1 MNKTAFSEPATWLA
15 APAMACLLS
24 WSMSANAELVFSGL
38 DAPQETNARAL
49 VSLASSKCDTNRWR
63 VRRLFQDAEGQLRQ
77 ALQALGYYRIEI
89 DKRITWTEECW
100 RAEIDVITGE
110 PVRYRLVD
118 LKLGSTALQDT
129 DLAGLAT
136 DDRPAIG
143 EILNHGQ
150 YERYKTAMLR
160 RLSSQGYFEADFAR
174 SEVIVDP
181 ASLSADLYLHLNS
194 GPRYRF
200 GDISFTPGILRTD
213 LLLNYTDIE
222 EGDYYDSAA
231 ISELYES
238 LNGSGYFNSVSIR
251 TDAVDES
258 TSTAP
263 VEVSLTPGIRRNYS
277 IGAGFSTDTGPQ
289 GRLGYINRRRNDRG
303 HQFEARAFV
312 SDTDSEL
319 TGTYR
324 WPFHDPRT
332 DWMSVIGG
340 VQHEDTDTSEN
351 DTFKLGIL
359 RIRSLSKDWIWTRYA
374 NYTYEDYS
382 IAGQDE
388 TSQLVILGVNFESA
402 IGREI
407 SRSERGHRINLDL
420 RGASDSLGSD
430 TSFLQLT
437 ATAKWLRSLSD
448 KTRIIMRG
456 QLGATLKESLTELP
470 VSVRF
475 FTGGDRSVRGYDF
488 ESLGP
493 VDINGVIIGGGSLL
507 EASFEIDRV
516 IARNWSIAAFVDTGS
531 AFNDF
536 DPKFSTGVGIGIR
549 WYSPVGPVRLD
560 FAHPLDDPDR
570 DFRLHIS
577 LGPDL

>member
-1 MNKTAFSEPATWLA
+1 
-15 APAMACLLS
+15 MACLLS

-38 DAPQETNARAL
+38 DAPQESNARAL

-63 VRRLFQDAEGQLRQ
+63 VQRLFQNADGELRQ
-77 ALQALGYYRIEI
+77 ALQALGYYRVEI
-89 DKRITWTEECW
+89 DKRISWTEECW

-110 PVRYRLVD
+110 PVRYRVVD
-118 LKLGSTALQDT
+118 ISLGGAALQDAA
-129 DLAGLAT
+129 LSGLAT
-136 DDRPAIG
+136 DGSPVAG
-143 EILNHGQ
+143 KILNHGQ
-150 YERYKTAMLR
+150 YERFKTTMLQ
-160 RLSSQGYFEADFAR
+160 RLSNQGYFEAGFSR

-200 GDISFTPGILRTD
+200 GNISFTPGILRTD

-222 EGDYYDSAA
+222 EGDYYESAA

-251 TDAVDES
+251 TDAVDKS
-258 TSTAP
+258 KDTTP

-312 SDTDSEL
+312 SDINSEL

-324 WPFHDPRT
+324 WPVQDPRT
-332 DWMSVIGG
+332 DWMSIIGG
-340 VQHEDTDTSEN
+340 IQHEDTDTSEN
-351 DTFKLGIL
+351 DTFKLGVL
-359 RIRSLSKDWIWTRYA
+359 RIRSWSKNWLWTRYA
-374 NYTYEDYS
+374 NYTYEDFS
-382 IAGQDE
+382 IADQDE

-402 IGREI
+402 VGREI

-456 QLGATLKESLTELP
+456 RLGATLKESLTELP

-475 FTGGDRSVRGYDF
+475 FTGGDRSVRGYDY

-493 VDINGVIIGGGSLL
+493 VDMNGVVIGGGSLL
-507 EASFEIDRV
+507 EASFEIDRA
-516 IARNWSIAAFVDTGS
+516 IARDWSIAAFVDTGS

-536 DPKFSTGVGIGIR
+536 DPRFSTGVGIGIR
-549 WYSPVGPVRLD
+549 WYSPVGPMRLD

>member
-1 MNKTAFSEPATWLA
+1 
-15 APAMACLLS
+15 MACLLS

-38 DAPQETNARAL
+38 DAPQESNARAL

-63 VRRLFQDAEGQLRQ
+63 VQRLFQNADGELRQ
-77 ALQALGYYRIEI
+77 ALQALGYYRVEI
-89 DKRITWTEECW
+89 DKRMSWTEECW

-110 PVRYRLVD
+110 PVRYRVVD
-118 LKLGSTALQDT
+118 ISLGGAALQDAA
-129 DLAGLAT
+129 LSGLAT
-136 DDRPAIG
+136 DGSPVAG
-143 EILNHGQ
+143 KILNHGQ
-150 YERYKTAMLR
+150 YERFKTTMLQ
-160 RLSSQGYFEADFAR
+160 RLSNQGYFEAGFSR

-200 GDISFTPGILRTD
+200 GNISFTPGILRTD

-222 EGDYYDSAA
+222 EGDYYESAA

-251 TDAVDES
+251 TDAVDKS
-258 TSTAP
+258 KDTTP

-312 SDTDSEL
+312 SDINSEL

-324 WPFHDPRT
+324 WPVQDPRT
-332 DWMSVIGG
+332 DWMSIIGG
-340 VQHEDTDTSEN
+340 IQHEDTDTSEN
-351 DTFKLGIL
+351 DTFKLGVL
-359 RIRSLSKDWIWTRYA
+359 RIRSWSKNWLWTRYA
-374 NYTYEDYS
+374 NYTYEDFS
-382 IAGQDE
+382 IADQDE

-402 IGREI
+402 VGREI

-456 QLGATLKESLTELP
+456 RLGATLKESLTELP

-475 FTGGDRSVRGYDF
+475 FTGGDRSVRGYDY

-493 VDINGVIIGGGSLL
+493 VDMNGVVIGGGSLL
-507 EASFEIDRV
+507 EASFEIDRA
-516 IARNWSIAAFVDTGS
+516 IARDWSIAAFVDTGS

-536 DPKFSTGVGIGIR
+536 DPRFSTGVGIGIR
-549 WYSPVGPVRLD
+549 WYSPVGPMRLD

>member
-1 MNKTAFSEPATWLA
+1 
-15 APAMACLLS
+15 MACLLS
-24 WSMSANAELVFSGL
+24 WSIPARAQLVFSGL
-38 DAPQETNARAL
+38 DALQESNARAL

-63 VRRLFQDAEGQLRQ
+63 VQRLFQDADGELRQ

-89 DKRITWTEECW
+89 DKRISWTEECW
-100 RAEIDVITGE
+100 RAEIDVITNE
-110 PVRYRLVD
+110 PVRYRVVD
-118 LKLGSTALQDT
+118 ISLGGAALQDAA
-129 DLAGLAT
+129 LSGLAT
-136 DDRPAIG
+136 DGSPVAG
-143 EILNHGQ
+143 QILNHGQ
-150 YERYKTAMLR
+150 YERFKTTMLQ
-160 RLSSQGYFEADFAR
+160 RLSNQGYFEADFSR

-181 ASLSADLYLHLNS
+181 ASLSANLYLHLNS

-200 GDISFTPGILRTD
+200 GNISFTPGILRTD

-231 ISELYES
+231 INELYES

-251 TDAVDES
+251 TDAVDKS
-258 TSTAP
+258 NDTTP

-312 SDTDSEL
+312 SDTNSEL

-324 WPFHDPRT
+324 WPVQDPRT
-332 DWMSVIGG
+332 DWMSIIGG
-340 VQHEDTDTSEN
+340 IQHEDTDTSEN
-351 DTFKLGIL
+351 DTFKLGVL
-359 RIRSLSKDWIWTRYA
+359 RIRSWSKNWLWTRYA
-374 NYTYEDYS
+374 NYTYEDFS
-382 IAGQDE
+382 IADQDE

-402 IGREI
+402 VGREI

-456 QLGATLKESLTELP
+456 RLGATLKESLTELP

-475 FTGGDRSVRGYDF
+475 FTGGDRSVRGYDY

-493 VDINGVIIGGGSLL
+493 VDINGVVIGGGSLL
-507 EASFEIDRV
+507 EASFEIDRA
-516 IARNWSIAAFVDTGS
+516 IARDWSIAAFVDTGS

-536 DPKFSTGVGIGIR
+536 DPRFSTGVGIGIR

>member
-1 MNKTAFSEPATWLA
+1 
-15 APAMACLLS
+15 MACLLS
-24 WSMSANAELVFSGL
+24 WSIPARAQLVFSGL
-38 DAPQETNARAL
+38 DALQESNARAL

-63 VRRLFQDAEGQLRQ
+63 VQRLFQDADGELRQ

-89 DKRITWTEECW
+89 DKRISWTEECW

-110 PVRYRLVD
+110 PVRYRVVD
-118 LKLGSTALQDT
+118 ISLGGAALQDAA
-129 DLAGLAT
+129 LSGLAT
-136 DDRPAIG
+136 DGSPVAG
-143 EILNHGQ
+143 QILNHGQ
-150 YERYKTAMLR
+150 YERFKTTMLQ
-160 RLSSQGYFEADFAR
+160 RLSNQGYFEADFSR

-181 ASLSADLYLHLNS
+181 ASLSANLYLHLNS

-200 GDISFTPGILRTD
+200 GNISFTPGILRTD

-231 ISELYES
+231 INELYES

-251 TDAVDES
+251 TDAVDKS
-258 TSTAP
+258 NDTTP

-312 SDTDSEL
+312 SDTNSEL

-324 WPFHDPRT
+324 WPVQDPRT
-332 DWMSVIGG
+332 DWMSIIGG
-340 VQHEDTDTSEN
+340 IQHEDTDTSEN
-351 DTFKLGIL
+351 DTFKLGVL
-359 RIRSLSKDWIWTRYA
+359 RIRSWSKNWLWTRYA
-374 NYTYEDYS
+374 NYTYEDFS
-382 IAGQDE
+382 IADQDE

-402 IGREI
+402 VGREI

-456 QLGATLKESLTELP
+456 RLGATLKESLTELP

-475 FTGGDRSVRGYDF
+475 FTGGDRSVRGYDY

-493 VDINGVIIGGGSLL
+493 VDINGVVIGGGSLL
-507 EASFEIDRV
+507 EASFEIDRA
-516 IARNWSIAAFVDTGS
+516 IARDWSIAAFVDTGS

-536 DPKFSTGVGIGIR
+536 DPRFSTGIGIGIR